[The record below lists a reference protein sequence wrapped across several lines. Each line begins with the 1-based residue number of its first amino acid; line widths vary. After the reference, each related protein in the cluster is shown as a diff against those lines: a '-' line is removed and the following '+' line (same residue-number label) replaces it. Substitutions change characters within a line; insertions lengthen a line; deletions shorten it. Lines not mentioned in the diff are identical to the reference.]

1 MGDYI
6 FKVKGLTAQDRA
18 QWEKDNLKIL
28 KGENYFSRTDEDKD
42 RYFRNVSFRH
52 KFGNRQDYDKLT
64 QLSPTQRDSLFA
76 ASDDNVDKEITFSTT
91 KNAYKNDYNKYLN
104 KEGNLIGRDR
114 QEWENIDS
122 FLTKNSELYGRYK
135 GSEYLP
141 LETQNKVD
149 LMADYNTLVK
159 VYGEEEGKN
168 QFIQKVNNT
177 ISENQPKLDTLWRG
191 FTGMGAQ
198 TAGGIISFMGLVK
211 SLPTT
216 LAAITG
222 VDRIFGE
229 NQRKGYLDNIG
240 AALTS
245 DPWLAYGDAVSKQG
259 TFFTSDDP
267 KKEYNRLEILKT
279 ADEEESMWE
288 YFINSPFKFTMEL
301 LQNNGFTVASMF
313 VGGALSK
320 LGNTLFNTAKE
331 VSIAGK
337 IGKTVEE
344 ASKVN
349 ASLERLAKLN
359 QGFSASIPAIMGTHE
374 GVLNGFN
381 TKQAFLEN
389 AEQVIDKNQ
398 EKAFNEEYKRRVQ
411 EYLRKAPLKR
421 TKEGTYSNDF
431 RKAEQK
437 IKLDLLHEFANKRKE
452 DLDKAEEDGNKAAL
466 VNTALNSFI
475 NGIGNTLL
483 KAPMFGGQVEK
494 ALNRTFVGKLFAKDK
509 FKMEGDKV
517 IAKELTKKEIA
528 GNMLKEAAG
537 EGMEEYLQDVTD
549 AFATGGAEYDLT
561 AYLQKKYNPDVKDA
575 LADGFMENLGA
586 AFAAAGEAA
595 ISKDAI
601 RSGVYGAL
609 GQMLGTPNVHAV
621 INPHQTFRNFKN
633 KSFLEKVNTIWRN
646 PLVESYYN
654 AKQENINR
662 RESAKA
668 INDWLNEGNNR
679 EKLTSIRGALGWAK
693 GMEDAAQKGDEFDF
707 RNSRVGKL
715 VADAFMLEHIKDTPL
730 YNTYVERYMSIINA
744 KEGDEVANE
753 IAKYDDRPLELIQK
767 DAQRMLTTMQKVQE
781 ATADIEKSLGN
792 SIPQQTKESLVFGKV
807 MMEDWDTRSAE
818 LKKDLSDNIDLPEA
832 VSTFTSEQKEYIANN
847 GSPKTP
853 TTYNTEISELEK
865 QIRNLEKN
873 EKILT
878 KKQKEELRDKKKSLK
893 RLQKAQEKETSEY
906 NKIFPEESE
915 SPKIL
920 TQADIMSLSPEDRY
934 KMLNPENRSK
944 FSEEQ
949 QEVIES
955 LINEGTK
962 STSDFMNKVE
972 DAARIVEAQRRFL
985 NQYNAAL
992 RNPNIL
998 VDIENSLR
1006 FEKAYEDSTKEVEKL
1021 KEASSYSYFANRL
1034 ETLARENPLALM
1046 SAEESLKDN
1055 AFYTRYKDERTIVGT
1070 LNTRMLNDEKFRNTS
1085 QTDKD
1090 LAGALL
1096 HYLIRNDVDIK
1107 DPSAIDAAFNEVDDQ
1122 GLSAVTKF
1130 VNTLN
1135 EVLPENQKISLDN
1148 VKDVASLVKSTIT
1161 SFNNNEETKE
1171 LTDTTPREDI
1181 QEGKPQ
1187 RSIFDSPSATR
1198 EPPAKADETPKK
1210 QKEEQKEEKQEEQK
1224 DTKESSEPSYFEM
1237 LDTTVDNVLNE
1248 LPKSISDT
1256 TIEAIKQ
1263 AIEEEINKLKKLASA
1278 NNWTLE
1284 DFINELNSLA
1294 SKYTL
1299 ESLPENSPIAKDTF
1313 AKIGS
1318 ALRTPNMS
1326 VYTSNTISL
1335 ELFLNSDKA
1344 IGKFLETWG
1353 AYQYLANGESKFRKH
1368 IVFITSLELT
1378 NSVRNE
1384 MGNRY
1389 TDDALPI
1396 IVAVQGEGTL
1406 SINGQLYQP
1415 IGVLPS
1421 SIRNGNARIIRD
1433 LAVHQLNTNN
1443 TQSYHIVTNASDAKP
1458 LTTSINTLTGQI
1470 GNAGTKKKSQE
1481 SQKREKTNIL
1491 DTIKNSLTA
1500 EERTKL
1506 EEQHSKGNKEYIE
1519 TLRSLFNK
1527 YIDTIARRITTV
1539 DTKYGFKFAYVYQKL
1554 KKTGS
1559 TGTPVTLFNKTLEN
1573 WEDIWG
1579 RSVKDFIEKKE
1590 PEVLFKANANIANFV
1605 QALKNYYDEVK
1616 KNPDSLEEINKKIH
1630 ETLKQQI
1637 YSSIDEYRLSNTETN
1652 TGETRLGLYLGNELL
1667 GFIDGDNND
1676 MFDLLSTLFL
1686 PNGVEG
1692 RYRNGLTLNVNT
1704 HDRSIDTIKRYLTDN
1719 LLQFNIENI
1728 NDSPI
1733 SVEINTPRNPNAP
1746 RSHTLVINSNSATSS
1761 VTPVKTNNGET
1772 VDPDTGLTEDGNT
1785 VSKNVPI
1792 EVPSKQEGT
1801 KQKDTKKEEQG
1812 GKEEQKEDTKP
1823 KVEESNDASI
1833 LGDLGP
1839 ITIEGETAQ
1848 QGTKSK
1854 NSRPRPDP
1862 YGISSKELGASIGTE
1877 EQVKD
1882 MTTIEKST
1890 IEHQK
1895 EQGCI

>member
-6 FKVKGLTAQDRA
+6 FKIKGLTAQDRA

-28 KGENYFSRTDEDKD
+28 KGENYFSKTDEDKD

-141 LETQNKVD
+141 LETQNKID
-149 LMADYNTLVK
+149 LMSDYNTLVK

-198 TAGGIISFMGLVK
+198 AAGGIISFMGLVK

-279 ADEEESMWE
+279 AEEEESMWK
-288 YFINSPFKFTMEL
+288 YFTNSPFKFTMEL

-331 VSIAGK
+331 ASIAGK

-509 FKMEGDKV
+509 FKMKGNKV
-517 IAKELTKKEIA
+517 VAKELTKKEIA
-528 GNMLKEAAG
+528 GKMIKEAAG

-668 INDWLNEGNNR
+668 INDWLNDGNNR

-730 YNTYVERYMSIINA
+730 YNTYIERYMSIINA

-767 DAQRMLTTMQKVQE
+767 DAQRMLTTMQRVQE

-818 LKKDLSDNIDLPEA
+818 LKKDLSDKIASPET

-915 SPKIL
+915 SPEVL

-944 FSEEQ
+944 FSKEQ

-1006 FEKAYEDSTKEVEKL
+1006 FEKAYEDSTKEIEKL
-1021 KEASSYSYFANRL
+1021 KEASSYSDFVNRL
-1034 ETLARENPLALM
+1034 ETLARENPLALT
-1046 SAEESLKDN
+1046 SAEEILKDN

-1070 LNTRMLNDEKFRNTS
+1070 LNTGMLNDEKFKNTS
-1085 QTDKD
+1085 QADKD

-1107 DPSAIDAAFNEVDDQ
+1107 DPSAVDAAFNEVDDQ
-1122 GLSAVTKF
+1122 GLSSVTKF

-1148 VKDVASLVKSTIT
+1148 VKKVASLVKSTIT

-1171 LTDTTPREDI
+1171 LIDTTPRENI

-1187 RSIFDSPSATR
+1187 YTAFYNFPSATR
-1198 EPPAKADETPKK
+1198 ELPAKADETPKK
-1210 QKEEQKEEKQEEQK
+1210 EEEKQKEEKQEEQK

-1237 LDTTVDNVLNE
+1237 LDTTVDNVLDALATMGMQE
-1248 LPKSISDT
+1248 GT
-1256 TIEAIKQ
+1256 TKT
-1263 AIEEEINKLKKLASA
+1263 INQIVKNKIDGLKKSASA
-1278 NNWTLE
+1278 EKWTLE
-1284 DFINELNSLA
+1284 DFINNLTSVAN
-1294 SKYTL
+1294 TDI
-1299 ESLPENSPIAKDTF
+1299 NDPIAKDTF
-1313 AKIGS
+1313 SKIGS
-1318 ALRTPNMS
+1318 ALRSPNTS
-1326 VYTSNTISL
+1326 VYTSNTIPL

-1344 IGKFLETWG
+1344 IGRFLETWG
-1353 AYQYLANGESKFRKH
+1353 AYQYLANGESKFRKP

-1443 TQSYHIVTNASDAKP
+1443 TQSYHIVTNASDAKH
-1458 LTTSINTLTGQI
+1458 LTTSINDLTGQI
-1470 GNAGTKKKSQE
+1470 GNAGTKKESQE
-1481 SQKREKTNIL
+1481 SQERGKTNIL

-1500 EERTKL
+1500 EERAEL
-1506 EEQHSKGNKEYIE
+1506 EQSKDYMG
-1519 TLRSLFNK
+1519 TLRSLFND
-1527 YIDTIARRITTV
+1527 YIDKIARRIIPAN
-1539 DTKYGFKFAYVYQKL
+1539 TKYGPKFVYVYQEL
-1554 KKTGS
+1554 KKIGS
-1559 TGTPVTLFNKTLEN
+1559 TRIQVILFNKTLEN

-1579 RSVKDFIEKKE
+1579 RSVKNFIEKKD
-1590 PEVLFKANANIANFV
+1590 PEVLFKANTNIANFV
-1605 QALKNYYDEVK
+1605 QALKHYYNEVK

-1630 ETLKQQI
+1630 EVLKQQI
-1637 YSSIDEYRLSNTETN
+1637 YSSIDKYSLNNTETN
-1652 TGETRLGLYLGNELL
+1652 TGETRLGLYLGKELL

-1686 PNGVEG
+1686 PNGVEE

-1704 HDRSIDTIKRYLTDN
+1704 HDRSIDTIKRYLIDN

-1733 SVEINTPRNPNAP
+1733 SVVINTPRNPNAP

-1785 VSKNVPI
+1785 VSKNAPI

-1823 KVEESNDASI
+1823 KVGESNDASI

-1854 NSRPRPDP
+1854 NSRPRPGL
-1862 YGISSKELGASIGTE
+1862 YGISSKELEASVGTE

-1882 MTTIEKST
+1882 MATIEKST

>member
-6 FKVKGLTAQDRA
+6 FKIKGLTAQDRA

-28 KGENYFSRTDEDKD
+28 KGENYFSKTDEDKD

-141 LETQNKVD
+141 LETQNKID
-149 LMADYNTLVK
+149 LMSDYNTLVK

-198 TAGGIISFMGLVK
+198 AAGGIISFMGLVK

-279 ADEEESMWE
+279 AEEEESMWE
-288 YFINSPFKFTMEL
+288 YFTNSPFKFTMEL

-313 VGGALSK
+313 IGGALSK

-359 QGFSASIPAIMGTHE
+359 QGFSASIPTIMGTHE

-509 FKMEGDKV
+509 FKMEGNKV
-517 IAKELTKKEIA
+517 VAKELTKKEIA

-668 INDWLNEGNNR
+668 IDDWLNEGNNR

-730 YNTYVERYMSIINA
+730 YNTYIERYMSIINA

-818 LKKDLSDNIDLPEA
+818 LKKDLSDKIASPEA

-865 QIRNLEKN
+865 QINNLEKN

-878 KKQKEELRDKKKSLK
+878 KKQKEELSDKKKSLK
-893 RLQKAQEKETSEY
+893 KLQKAQEKETSEY
-906 NKIFPEESE
+906 NKMFPEEFE
-915 SPKIL
+915 SPEVL

-944 FSEEQ
+944 FSKEQ

-1006 FEKAYEDSTKEVEKL
+1006 FEKAYEDSKKEIEKL
-1021 KEASSYSYFANRL
+1021 KEASSYSDFANRL
-1034 ETLARENPLALM
+1034 ETLARENPPALT
-1046 SAEESLKDN
+1046 SAEEVLKDN

-1070 LNTRMLNDEKFRNTS
+1070 LNTRMLNDEKFKDTS
-1085 QTDKD
+1085 QADKD

-1107 DPSAIDAAFNEVDDQ
+1107 DPSAVDAAFNEVDDQ

-1148 VKDVASLVKSTIT
+1148 VKKVASLVKSTIT
-1161 SFNNNEETKE
+1161 SFNNNKETKE

-1198 EPPAKADETPKK
+1198 ELPAKADETPKK
-1210 QKEEQKEEKQEEQK
+1210 EEKQKEEKQEEQK

-1237 LDTTVDNVLNE
+1237 LDTTVDNILDALATMGMQE
-1248 LPKSISDT
+1248 GT
-1256 TIEAIKQ
+1256 TKT
-1263 AIEEEINKLKKLASA
+1263 INQIVKNKIDGLKKSASA
-1278 NNWTLE
+1278 EKWTLE
-1284 DFINELNSLA
+1284 DFINNLTSVAN
-1294 SKYTL
+1294 TDI
-1299 ESLPENSPIAKDTF
+1299 NDPIAKDTF
-1313 AKIGS
+1313 SKIGS
-1318 ALRTPNMS
+1318 ALRSPNTS
-1326 VYTSNTISL
+1326 VYTSNTIPL

-1353 AYQYLANGESKFRKH
+1353 AYQYLANGESKFRKP

-1443 TQSYHIVTNASDAKP
+1443 TQSYHIVTNASDAKH
-1458 LTTSINTLTGQI
+1458 LTTSINDLTGQI
-1470 GNAGTKKKSQE
+1470 GNAGTKKESQE
-1481 SQKREKTNIL
+1481 SQERGKTNIL

-1500 EERTKL
+1500 KERAKL
-1506 EEQHSKGNKEYIE
+1506 EQSKESGKYME
-1519 TLRSLFNK
+1519 TLRSLFND
-1527 YIDTIARRITTV
+1527 YIDKIARRIIPAN
-1539 DTKYGFKFAYVYQKL
+1539 TKYGPKFVYVYQEL
-1554 KKTGS
+1554 KKIGS
-1559 TGTPVTLFNKTLEN
+1559 TRIQVILFNKTLEN

-1579 RSVKDFIEKKE
+1579 RSVKNFIEKKD
-1590 PEVLFKANANIANFV
+1590 PEVLFKANTNIANFV
-1605 QALKNYYDEVK
+1605 QALKHYYNEVK

-1630 ETLKQQI
+1630 EVLKQQI
-1637 YSSIDEYRLSNTETN
+1637 YSSIDKYSLNNTETN
-1652 TGETRLGLYLGNELL
+1652 TGETRLGLYLGKELL

-1704 HDRSIDTIKRYLTDN
+1704 HDRSIDTIKRYLIDN

-1733 SVEINTPRNPNAP
+1733 SVVINTPRNPNAP

-1785 VSKNVPI
+1785 VSKNAPI
-1792 EVPSKQEGT
+1792 KVPSKQEGT

-1812 GKEEQKEDTKP
+1812 GKEEQKENTKP

-1854 NSRPRPDP
+1854 NSRPRPGL
-1862 YGISSKELGASIGTE
+1862 YGISSKELEASVGTE

-1882 MTTIEKST
+1882 MSSIEKST

>member
-6 FKVKGLTAQDRA
+6 FKIKGLTAQDRA

-28 KGENYFSRTDEDKD
+28 KGENYFSKTDEDKD

-141 LETQNKVD
+141 LETQNKID
-149 LMADYNTLVK
+149 LMSDYNTLVK

-198 TAGGIISFMGLVK
+198 AAGGIISFMGLVK

-279 ADEEESMWE
+279 AEEEESMWE
-288 YFINSPFKFTMEL
+288 YFTNSPFKFTMEL

-331 VSIAGK
+331 VSIADK

-509 FKMEGDKV
+509 FKMEGNKV
-517 IAKELTKKEIA
+517 VAKELTKKEIA

-668 INDWLNEGNNR
+668 INDWLNDGNNR

-730 YNTYVERYMSIINA
+730 YNTYIERYMSIINA

-767 DAQRMLTTMQKVQE
+767 DAQRMLTTMQRVQE

-807 MMEDWDTRSAE
+807 MMKDWDTRSAE
-818 LKKDLSDNIDLPEA
+818 LKKDLSDKIASPET

-878 KKQKEELRDKKKSLK
+878 KKQKEELRGKKKSLK

-915 SPKIL
+915 SPEVL

-944 FSEEQ
+944 FSKEQ

-1006 FEKAYEDSTKEVEKL
+1006 FEKAYEDSKKEIEKL
-1021 KEASSYSYFANRL
+1021 KEASSYSDFANRL

-1070 LNTRMLNDEKFRNTS
+1070 LNTRMLNDEKFKDTS
-1085 QTDKD
+1085 QADKD

-1107 DPSAIDAAFNEVDDQ
+1107 DPSAVDAAFNEVDDQ

-1148 VKDVASLVKSTIT
+1148 VKKVASLVKSTIT

-1198 EPPAKADETPKK
+1198 ELPAKADETPKK
-1210 QKEEQKEEKQEEQK
+1210 EEEKQNEEKQEEQK

-1237 LDTTVDNVLNE
+1237 LDTTVDNVLDALATMGMQE
-1248 LPKSISDT
+1248 GT
-1256 TIEAIKQ
+1256 TKT
-1263 AIEEEINKLKKLASA
+1263 INQIVKNKIDGLKKSASA
-1278 NNWTLE
+1278 EKWTLE
-1284 DFINELNSLA
+1284 DFINNLTSVAN
-1294 SKYTL
+1294 TDI
-1299 ESLPENSPIAKDTF
+1299 NDPIAKDTF
-1313 AKIGS
+1313 SKIGS
-1318 ALRTPNMS
+1318 ALRSPNTS
-1326 VYTSNTISL
+1326 VYTSNTIPL

-1353 AYQYLANGESKFRKH
+1353 AYQYLANGESKFRKP

-1443 TQSYHIVTNASDAKP
+1443 TQSYHIVTNASDAKH

-1470 GNAGTKKKSQE
+1470 GNAGTKKESQE
-1481 SQKREKTNIL
+1481 SQERGKTNIL

-1500 EERTKL
+1500 EERAEL
-1506 EEQHSKGNKEYIE
+1506 EQSKDYMG
-1519 TLRSLFNK
+1519 TLRSLFND
-1527 YIDTIARRITTV
+1527 YIDKIARRIIPAN
-1539 DTKYGFKFAYVYQKL
+1539 TKYGPKFVYVYQEL
-1554 KKTGS
+1554 KKIGS
-1559 TGTPVTLFNKTLEN
+1559 TRIQVILFNKTLEN

-1579 RSVKDFIEKKE
+1579 RSVKNFIEKKD
-1590 PEVLFKANANIANFV
+1590 PEVLFKANTNIANFV
-1605 QALKNYYDEVK
+1605 QALKHYYNEVK
-1616 KNPDSLEEINKKIH
+1616 KNPDSLEEINKKIS

-1637 YSSIDEYRLSNTETN
+1637 YSSLGNYSLSNTETK
-1652 TGETRLGLYLGNELL
+1652 TGETRLGLYLDKELL
-1667 GFIDGDNND
+1667 GYIDGDNND
-1676 MFDLLSTLFL
+1676 MFDLLSKLFL
-1686 PNGVEG
+1686 PNGVEE

-1704 HDRSIDTIKRYLTDN
+1704 HDGSIDTIKRYLTDN

-1733 SVEINTPRNPNAP
+1733 DVVINTPRDPNAP

-1785 VSKNVPI
+1785 VSKNAPI
-1792 EVPSKQEGT
+1792 KVPSKQEGT

-1823 KVEESNDASI
+1823 KVGESNDASI

-1854 NSRPRPDP
+1854 NSRPRPGL
-1862 YGISSKELGASIGTE
+1862 YGISSKELEASVGTE

-1882 MTTIEKST
+1882 MATIEKST

>member
-1 MGDYI
+1 MEDYI
-6 FKVKGLTAQDRA
+6 FKIKGLTAQDRA

-28 KGENYFSRTDEDKD
+28 KGENYFNKTDEDKD

-64 QLSPTQRDSLFA
+64 QLSPTQRDSLFT

-141 LETQNKVD
+141 LETQNKID
-149 LMADYNTLVK
+149 LMSDYNTLVK
-159 VYGEEEGKN
+159 VYGEQEGKN

-198 TAGGIISFMGLVK
+198 AAGGIISFMGLVK

-288 YFINSPFKFTMEL
+288 YFTNSPFKFTMEL

-313 VGGALSK
+313 IGGALSK

-466 VNTALNSFI
+466 VNTVLNSFI

-509 FKMEGDKV
+509 FKMEGSKIV
-517 IAKELTKKEIA
+517 AKELTKKEIA

-537 EGMEEYLQDVTD
+537 EGMEEYLQEVTD

-730 YNTYVERYMSIINA
+730 YNTYIERYMSIINA

-818 LKKDLSDNIDLPEA
+818 LKKDLSDKIALPEE

-865 QIRNLEKN
+865 QINNLEKN

-878 KKQKEELRDKKKSLK
+878 KKQKEELSDKKKSLK

-915 SPKIL
+915 SPEVL

-934 KMLNPENRSK
+934 KMLNPENLSK
-944 FSEEQ
+944 FSKEQ

-1006 FEKAYEDSTKEVEKL
+1006 FEKAYEDSKEEINKL
-1021 KEASSYSYFANRL
+1021 KEASSYSDFANRL

-1070 LNTRMLNDEKFRNTS
+1070 LNTRMLNDEKFKNTS
-1085 QTDKD
+1085 QADKD

-1096 HYLIRNDVDIK
+1096 HYLVRNDVDIK
-1107 DPSAIDAAFNEVDDQ
+1107 DPSAIDAAFNEVDNQ

-1148 VKDVASLVKSTIT
+1148 VKNVAALVKSTIA

-1198 EPPAKADETPKK
+1198 ELPTKELPTKADETLK
-1210 QKEEQKEEKQEEQK
+1210 KEEEKQKEEKQEEQK

-1237 LDTTVDNVLNE
+1237 LDTTVDNVLDALATMGMQE
-1248 LPKSISDT
+1248 GT
-1256 TIEAIKQ
+1256 TKT
-1263 AIEEEINKLKKLASA
+1263 INQIVKNKIDGLKKSASA
-1278 NNWTLE
+1278 EKWTLE
-1284 DFINELNSLA
+1284 DFINNLTSVAN
-1294 SKYTL
+1294 TDI
-1299 ESLPENSPIAKDTF
+1299 NDPIAKDTF
-1313 AKIGS
+1313 SKIGS
-1318 ALRTPNMS
+1318 ALRSPNMS
-1326 VYTSNTISL
+1326 VYTSNTIPL

-1344 IGKFLETWG
+1344 IGRFLEESG
-1353 AYQYLANGESKFRKH
+1353 AYQYLANEESKFRKP

-1396 IVAVQGEGTL
+1396 IVAVKGEGTL
-1406 SINGQLYQP
+1406 SIDGQLYQP

-1421 SIRNGNARIIRD
+1421 STRNGNTRIIRD
-1433 LAVHQLNTNN
+1433 LAVHQLDTNN
-1443 TQSYHIVTNASDAKP
+1443 TQSYHIVTDASGAGQ
-1458 LTTSINTLTGQI
+1458 LTTSINDLTGQI
-1470 GNAGTKKKSQE
+1470 GNAGTKKESQE
-1481 SQKREKTNIL
+1481 SQERGKTNIL

-1500 EERTKL
+1500 EERAEL
-1506 EEQHSKGNKEYIE
+1506 EQSKDYMG
-1519 TLRSLFNK
+1519 TLRSLFND
-1527 YIDTIARRITTV
+1527 YIDKIARRITTV
-1539 DTKYGFKFAYVYQKL
+1539 NTKYGPKFAYVYQEL

-1559 TGTPVTLFNKTLEN
+1559 TRTPVTLFNKTLEN

-1579 RSVKDFIEKKE
+1579 RSVKDFIEKRD
-1590 PEVLFKANANIANFV
+1590 PEVLFKANTNIANFV
-1605 QALKNYYDEVK
+1605 QALKNYYNEFS

-1630 ETLKQQI
+1630 EVLKQQI
-1637 YSSIDEYRLSNTETN
+1637 YSSIATYSLSNTETN
-1652 TGETRLGLYLGNELL
+1652 TGETRLGLYLGKELL
-1667 GFIDGDNND
+1667 GYIDGDNND
-1676 MFDLLSTLFL
+1676 MFDLLSKLFL
-1686 PNGVEG
+1686 PNGVEE
-1692 RYRNGLTLNVNT
+1692 RYRNGLTLNVDT
-1704 HDRSIDTIKRYLTDN
+1704 HDGSIDTIKRYLIDN

-1733 SVEINTPRNPNAP
+1733 SVVINTPRNPNAP

-1792 EVPSKQEGT
+1792 EVPSKQEVT

-1812 GKEEQKEDTKP
+1812 GKEEQKENTKS
-1823 KVEESNDASI
+1823 KVEESNAASI
-1833 LGDLGP
+1833 LGNLGP

-1854 NSRPRPDP
+1854 NSRPRPDLL
-1862 YGISSKELGASIGTE
+1862 GTSSNELEASVGTE

-1882 MTTIEKST
+1882 MSSIEKST

>member
-149 LMADYNTLVK
+149 LMSDYNTLVK

-198 TAGGIISFMGLVK
+198 AAGGIISFMGLVK

-279 ADEEESMWE
+279 ANEEESMWK
-288 YFINSPFKFTMEL
+288 YFTNSPLKFTMEL

-389 AEQVIDKNQ
+389 AEPVIDKNQ

-411 EYLRKAPLKR
+411 EYLKKAPLKR

-475 NGIGNTLL
+475 NGIGNTIL

-517 IAKELTKKEIA
+517 VAKELTKKEIA
-528 GNMLKEAAG
+528 GKMIKEAAG

-609 GQMLGTPNVHAV
+609 GQMLGTPNVHAIV
-621 INPHQTFRNFKN
+621 SPQQTFRNFKN

-744 KEGDEVANE
+744 KEGDDVANE

-865 QIRNLEKN
+865 QINNLEKN

-915 SPKIL
+915 SPEVL

-944 FSEEQ
+944 FSKEQ

-1006 FEKAYEDSTKEVEKL
+1006 FEKAYDDSKKEIEKL
-1021 KEASSYSYFANRL
+1021 KEASSYSDFANRF

-1070 LNTRMLNDEKFRNTS
+1070 LNTRMLNDEKFKDTS
-1085 QTDKD
+1085 QADKD

-1096 HYLIRNDVDIK
+1096 HYLIRNDVDIE
-1107 DPSAIDAAFNEVDDQ
+1107 DPSAVDAAFNEVDDQ

-1148 VKDVASLVKSTIT
+1148 VKKVASLVKSTIT

-1171 LTDTTPREDI
+1171 LTDTTPRENI
-1181 QEGKPQ
+1181 QEGKSQ
-1187 RSIFDSPSATR
+1187 RSIFDSPSAIR
-1198 EPPAKADETPKK
+1198 ELPTKVDETPKK
-1210 QKEEQKEEKQEEQK
+1210 EEEKQKEEKQEEQK

-1237 LDTTVDNVLNE
+1237 LDTTVGNVLNE
-1248 LPKSISDT
+1248 SLKNISDT

-1263 AIEEEINKLKKLASA
+1263 AIEEEINKLKESASA
-1278 NNWTLE
+1278 NKWTLE

-1299 ESLPENSPIAKDTF
+1299 KSLPDNSSIAKDIF
-1313 AKIGS
+1313 AKIGLALGNSNSS
-1318 ALRTPNMS
+1318 A
-1326 VYTSNTISL
+1326 YTSNTIPL

-1344 IGKFLETWG
+1344 IGRFLEESG
-1353 AYQYLANGESKFRKH
+1353 AYQYLVNGKSKFRKH
-1368 IVFITSLELT
+1368 IVFLTSLSLT

-1396 IVAVQGEGTL
+1396 IVAVEGEGTL
-1406 SINGQLYQP
+1406 SINGSFYQP

-1421 SIRNGNARIIRD
+1421 STRNGNARIIRA
-1433 LAVHQLNTNN
+1433 LALNQLATNN
-1443 TQSYHIVTNASDAKP
+1443 TQDFNVITNASDAKH

-1470 GNAGTKKKSQE
+1470 GNASTKKESQE
-1481 SQKREKTNIL
+1481 SQERRKTNIL
-1491 DTIKNSLTA
+1491 DTIKNSLT
-1500 EERTKL
+1500 TKEKAKL
-1506 EEQHSKGNKEYIE
+1506 GEHPEGSKEYLE
-1519 TLRSLFNK
+1519 TLRSIFND
-1527 YIDTIARRITTV
+1527 YINTIARRIITINT
-1539 DTKYGFKFAYVYQKL
+1539 DYGPKFVYVYQKL
-1554 KKTGS
+1554 KKDGS

-1573 WEDIWG
+1573 WRDIWG
-1579 RSVKDFIEKKE
+1579 RSVRDFIKNKN
-1590 PEVLFKANANIANFV
+1590 PEALFRANANIANFV
-1605 QALKNYYDEVK
+1605 QALRDYYNEVK
-1616 KNPDSLEEINKKIH
+1616 KDPSSLEEINKKIH
-1630 ETLKQQI
+1630 ETLKQQL
-1637 YSSIDEYRLSNTETN
+1637 YSSIGKYSLSTIEIN
-1652 TGETRLGLYLGNELL
+1652 TGETRLGLYLDKELL
-1667 GFIDGDNND
+1667 GYIDGDNND
-1676 MFDLLSTLFL
+1676 MFDLLSKLFL
-1686 PNGVEG
+1686 PNGVEE

-1704 HDRSIDTIKRYLTDN
+1704 HDGSINTIKRYLTDN

-1733 SVEINTPRNPNAP
+1733 SVVINTPRNPNAP
-1746 RSHTLVINSNSATSS
+1746 RSQTIVINSNSATSS
-1761 VTPVKTNNGET
+1761 VTPVKTNNSET

-1785 VSKNVPI
+1785 VSKNAPI
-1792 EVPSKQEGT
+1792 KVPSKQEGT

-1812 GKEEQKEDTKP
+1812 GKEKQKEDTRS
-1823 KVEESNDASI
+1823 KVGESDAASI
-1833 LGDLGP
+1833 LEDLGP
-1839 ITIEGETAQ
+1839 ITIEGETIQ
-1848 QGTKSK
+1848 QDTKSK
-1854 NSRPRPDP
+1854 NSRPRPGL
-1862 YGISSKELGASIGTE
+1862 YGISSKELEASVGTE

>member
-28 KGENYFSRTDEDKD
+28 KGENYFSRTDENKD
-42 RYFRNVSFRH
+42 RYFRNASFRH
-52 KFGNRQDYDKLT
+52 KFGNRQDYDKLA

-104 KEGNLIGRDR
+104 KDGNLIGRDR

-149 LMADYNTLVK
+149 LMSDYNTLVK

-198 TAGGIISFMGLVK
+198 AAGGIISFMGLVK

-279 ADEEESMWE
+279 ANEEESMWK
-288 YFINSPFKFTMEL
+288 YFTNSPLKFTMEL

-411 EYLRKAPLKR
+411 EYLKKAPLKR

-509 FKMEGDKV
+509 FKMKGDKV
-517 IAKELTKKEIA
+517 VAKELTKKEIA
-528 GNMLKEAAG
+528 GKMIKEAAG

-609 GQMLGTPNVHAV
+609 GQMLGTPNVHAIV
-621 INPHQTFRNFKN
+621 SPQQTFRNFKN

-715 VADAFMLEHIKDTPL
+715 VADAFMLEHIKGTPL

-807 MMEDWDTRSAE
+807 MMEDWDTRSSE

-832 VSTFTSEQKEYIANN
+832 ASTFTSEQKEYIANN

-865 QIRNLEKN
+865 QINNLEKN

-878 KKQKEELRDKKKSLK
+878 KKQKEELSDKKKALK

-906 NKIFPEESE
+906 NKIFPEEFE
-915 SPKIL
+915 SPEVL

-944 FSEEQ
+944 FSKEQ

-1006 FEKAYEDSTKEVEKL
+1006 FEKAYEDSTKEIEKL
-1021 KEASSYSYFANRL
+1021 KEASSYSDFANRL

-1070 LNTRMLNDEKFRNTS
+1070 LNTRMLDNEKFKNTS
-1085 QTDKD
+1085 QADKD

-1096 HYLIRNDVDIK
+1096 HYLVRNDVDIE

-1148 VKDVASLVKSTIT
+1148 VKKVASLVKSTIT

-1198 EPPAKADETPKK
+1198 ELPTKVDETPKK
-1210 QKEEQKEEKQEEQK
+1210 EEEKQKEEKQEEQK

-1237 LDTTVDNVLNE
+1237 LDTTVGNVLNE
-1248 LPKSISDT
+1248 LPKNISDT
-1256 TIEAIKQ
+1256 TIEAVKQ
-1263 AIEEEINKLKKLASA
+1263 AIEEEISKLKESASVNKWA
-1278 NNWTLE
+1278 LE

-1299 ESLPENSPIAKDTF
+1299 KSLPDNSSIAKDTF
-1313 AKIGS
+1313 AKIGL
-1318 ALRTPNMS
+1318 ALRTPNRS
-1326 VYTSNTISL
+1326 VYTSNTIPL
-1335 ELFLNSDKA
+1335 ELFLNSDKT
-1344 IGKFLETWG
+1344 IGRFLEESG
-1353 AYQYLANGESKFRKH
+1353 AYQYLTNGESKFNKP

-1378 NSVRNE
+1378 DSVRKE
-1384 MGNRY
+1384 MGNNRY
-1389 TDDALPI
+1389 TSDALPI
-1396 IVAVQGEGTL
+1396 IVAVKGEGTL
-1406 SINGQLYQP
+1406 SIDGQLYQP

-1421 SIRNGNARIIRD
+1421 STRNGNTRIIRD
-1433 LAVHQLNTNN
+1433 LAVHQLDTNN
-1443 TQSYHIVTNASDAKP
+1443 TQSYHIVTDVSGAGH

-1470 GNAGTKKKSQE
+1470 GNASTKKKSQE

-1500 EERTKL
+1500 EEKTKL
-1506 EEQHSKGNKEYIE
+1506 EQYSEGSKEYIE

-1527 YIDTIARRITTV
+1527 YIDTIARRIITV
-1539 DTKYGFKFAYVYQKL
+1539 DTKYGPKFAYVYQKL
-1554 KKTGS
+1554 KKTDS
-1559 TGTPVTLFNKTLEN
+1559 TKTSVTLFNKTLEN
-1573 WEDIWG
+1573 WRDIWN
-1579 RSVKDFIEKKE
+1579 RSVRDFIKNKN
-1590 PEVLFKANANIANFV
+1590 PEALFRANANIANFV
-1605 QALKNYYDEVK
+1605 QALRDYYNEVK
-1616 KNPDSLEEINKKIH
+1616 KDPSSLEEINKKIS
-1630 ETLKQQI
+1630 EALKQQI
-1637 YSSIDEYRLSNTETN
+1637 YSSLGNYSLSNTETK
-1652 TGETRLGLYLGNELL
+1652 TGETRLGLYLDKELL
-1667 GFIDGDNND
+1667 GYIDGDNND
-1676 MFDLLSTLFL
+1676 MFDLLSKLFL
-1686 PNGVEG
+1686 PNGVEE

-1704 HDRSIDTIKRYLTDN
+1704 HDGSIDTIKRYLIDN

-1733 SVEINTPRNPNAP
+1733 SVVINTPRDPNAP
-1746 RSHTLVINSNSATSS
+1746 RSHTLVTNSNSATSS

-1785 VSKNVPI
+1785 VSKNAPI
-1792 EVPSKQEGT
+1792 EVPSKQEVT
-1801 KQKDTKKEEQG
+1801 KQKDTQKEEQG

-1823 KVEESNDASI
+1823 KVGEYNAASI

-1839 ITIEGETAQ
+1839 IIIEGEAVQ
-1848 QGTKSK
+1848 QVTKSK
-1854 NSRPRPDP
+1854 NNRPRPDS
-1862 YGISSKELGASIGTE
+1862 YDFSSKELEASVGTE

-1882 MTTIEKST
+1882 MATIEKST

>member
-6 FKVKGLTAQDRA
+6 FKIKGLTAQDRA

-28 KGENYFSRTDEDKD
+28 KGENYFNKTDEDKD

-104 KEGNLIGRDR
+104 KDGNLIGRDR

-198 TAGGIISFMGLVK
+198 AAGGIISFAGFIK
-211 SLPTT
+211 SIPTT

-240 AALTS
+240 AARTS

-267 KKEYNRLEILKT
+267 KKEHNRLEILKT
-279 ADEEESMWE
+279 ADEEKSMWK
-288 YFINSPFKFTMEL
+288 YFTNSPLKFTMEL

-313 VGGALSK
+313 IGGALSK

-411 EYLRKAPLKR
+411 EYLKKAPLKR

-509 FKMEGDKV
+509 FKMKGDKAV
-517 IAKELTKKEIA
+517 AKELTKKEIA
-528 GNMLKEAAG
+528 GKMIKEAAG

-609 GQMLGTPNVHAV
+609 GQMLGTPNVHAIV
-621 INPHQTFRNFKN
+621 SPQQTFRNFKN

-646 PLVESYYN
+646 PLIESYYN

-807 MMEDWDTRSAE
+807 MMEDWDTRSSE
-818 LKKDLSDNIDLPEA
+818 LEKDLSNNVNLPE
-832 VSTFTSEQKEYIANN
+832 VTSALTKEQKEYIANN

-865 QIRNLEKN
+865 QINNLEKN

-878 KKQKEELRDKKKSLK
+878 KKQKEELSDKKKSLK

-906 NKIFPEESE
+906 NKMFSEEFE
-915 SPKIL
+915 SPEVL

-944 FSEEQ
+944 FSKEQ
-949 QEVIES
+949 QEIIED

-1006 FEKAYEDSTKEVEKL
+1006 FEKAYDDSKKEIEKL
-1021 KEASSYSYFANRL
+1021 KEASNYSDFANRF
-1034 ETLARENPLALM
+1034 ETLTRENPLALM

-1070 LNTRMLNDEKFRNTS
+1070 LNTRMLEDNKFKDVS
-1085 QTDKD
+1085 QADKD
-1090 LAGALL
+1090 LAGALI
-1096 HYLIRNDVDIK
+1096 HYLVRNDVNIE

-1148 VKDVASLVKSTIT
+1148 VKNVAALVKSTIT
-1161 SFNNNEETKE
+1161 SFNNNEETKK
-1171 LTDTTPREDI
+1171 LIDTTPREDI

-1198 EPPAKADETPKK
+1198 ELPTKADETFK
-1210 QKEEQKEEKQEEQK
+1210 KEEEKQEEEKQEEQK
-1224 DTKESSEPSYFEM
+1224 DTKESSEPNYFGM

-1248 LPKSISDT
+1248 SLKNISDT

-1263 AIEEEINKLKKLASA
+1263 AIEEEINKLKESA
-1278 NNWTLE
+1278 NANKWTLE

-1299 ESLPENSPIAKDTF
+1299 KSLPDNSSIAKDIF
-1313 AKIGS
+1313 AKIGL
-1318 ALRTPNMS
+1318 ALRTPNRS
-1326 VYTSNTISL
+1326 VYTSNTIPL

-1344 IGKFLETWG
+1344 IGRFLEESG
-1353 AYQYLANGESKFRKH
+1353 AYQYLTNGESKFNKP

-1378 NSVRNE
+1378 DSVRKE
-1384 MGNRY
+1384 MGNSRY
-1389 TDDALPI
+1389 TSDALPI
-1396 IVAVQGEGTL
+1396 IVAVKGEGTL
-1406 SINGQLYQP
+1406 SIDGQLYQP

-1421 SIRNGNARIIRD
+1421 STRNGNTRIIRD
-1433 LAVHQLNTNN
+1433 LAVHQLDTNN
-1443 TQSYHIVTNASDAKP
+1443 IQSYHIVTDVSGAGH
-1458 LTTSINTLTGQI
+1458 LTTSINALTGQI
-1470 GNAGTKKKSQE
+1470 GNASSKKESQE
-1481 SQKREKTNIL
+1481 SQERRKTNIL

-1500 EERTKL
+1500 KEKAKL
-1506 EEQHSKGNKEYIE
+1506 GEHPEGSKEYLE
-1519 TLRSLFNK
+1519 TLRSIFND
-1527 YIDTIARRITTV
+1527 YINTIARRIITINT
-1539 DTKYGFKFAYVYQKL
+1539 DYGPKFAYVYQKL
-1554 KKTGS
+1554 KKDGS

-1573 WEDIWG
+1573 WRDIWG
-1579 RSVKDFIEKKE
+1579 RSVRDFIKNKN
-1590 PEVLFKANANIANFV
+1590 PEALFRANANIANFV
-1605 QALKNYYDEVK
+1605 QALKNYYDEFS
-1616 KNPDSLEEINKKIH
+1616 KNPNSLEEINKKIH
-1630 ETLKQQI
+1630 ETLKQQL
-1637 YSSIDEYRLSNTETN
+1637 YSSIGKYSLSTIEIN
-1652 TGETRLGLYLGNELL
+1652 TGETRLGLYLGKELL
-1667 GFIDGDNND
+1667 GYIDGDNND
-1676 MFDLLSTLFL
+1676 MFDLLSKLFL
-1686 PNGVEG
+1686 PNGVEE

-1704 HDRSIDTIKRYLTDN
+1704 HDGSIDTIKRYLIDN

-1733 SVEINTPRNPNAP
+1733 SVVINTPRDPNAP

-1761 VTPVKTNNGET
+1761 VTPVKTNNGEI

-1792 EVPSKQEGT
+1792 EVPSKQEVT
-1801 KQKDTKKEEQG
+1801 KQKDTKKEEQEG
-1812 GKEEQKEDTKP
+1812 NKEQKEDTKP
-1823 KVEESNDASI
+1823 KVGESNAASI
-1833 LGDLGP
+1833 LEDLGP
-1839 ITIEGETAQ
+1839 IIIEGEAAQ

-1854 NSRPRPDP
+1854 NSRPRPNLYDC
-1862 YGISSKELGASIGTE
+1862 SSKELEASVGTE

-1882 MTTIEKST
+1882 MATIEKST